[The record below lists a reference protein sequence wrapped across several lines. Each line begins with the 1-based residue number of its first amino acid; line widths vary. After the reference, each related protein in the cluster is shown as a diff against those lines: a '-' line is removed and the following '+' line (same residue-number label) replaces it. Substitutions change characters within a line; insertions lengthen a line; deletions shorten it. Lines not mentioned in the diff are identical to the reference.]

1 MSDLRKPAHRIE
13 EQIVTPAAWLACKCR
28 NPRYTRINNTRQG
41 YARKSI
47 LKPAGYL
54 FLGV

>member
-1 MSDLRKPAHRIE
+1 MSFLSDSISQLGT
-13 EQIVTPAAWLACKCR
+13 TPAAWLAGKCR
-28 NPRYTRINNTRQG
+28 NPRYSRVNNTRQG
-41 YARKSI
+41 YARKST